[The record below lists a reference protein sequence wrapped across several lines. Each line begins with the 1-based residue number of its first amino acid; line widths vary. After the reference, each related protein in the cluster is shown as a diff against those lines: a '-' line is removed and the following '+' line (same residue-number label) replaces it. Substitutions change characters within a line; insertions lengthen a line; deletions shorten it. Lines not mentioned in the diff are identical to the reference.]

1 MTEISG
7 VFLLEFFLCTV
18 TELAFAFPTEFK
30 TNIFSQDVDFPKRER
45 IAARRRTT
53 VFENARFHVFA
64 DDIADS
70 RGNEVHDFLVVAP
83 RNRTAGMLT
92 GVLVIPVIS

>member
-30 TNIFSQDVDFPKRER
+30 TNIFSQGMDFPKREG
-45 IAARRRTT
+45 IISSRRTT
-53 VFENARFHVFA
+53 VFENARFRVFA

>member
-7 VFLLEFFLCTV
+7 VLRLEFFLRTV
-18 TELAFAFPTEFK
+18 AELAFAVPTEFK
-30 TNIFSQDVDFPKRER
+30 TNIFSQGMDFPKREGIISR
-45 IAARRRTT
+45 PPDYGFR
-53 VFENARFHVFA
+53 EARFRVFA